1 MRGMPDESRID
12 AGRGRASTAKRAVA
26 LAAAGGF
33 VVALALARQAHPG
46 AAASND
52 SRLSPPAALSSEV
65 QQGLQLGGGSIA
77 SPSGSA
83 QQPTPQVQ
91 SSTS

>member
-1 MRGMPDESRID
+1 MCSMPDRSRID
-12 AGRGRASTAKRAVA
+12 EGRGRAASAKRAVT

-33 VVALALARQAHPG
+33 LVALALVRHAHPG
-46 AAASND
+46 AAATSN

-65 QQGLQLGGGSIA
+65 QQGLSLGGGSIA
-77 SPSGSA
+77 PAGGSSEA
-83 QQPTPQVQ
+83 APQVQ

>member
-1 MRGMPDESRID
+1 MWGMPEGSRID
-12 AGRGRASTAKRAVA
+12 GGRGRAASAKRAVS

-33 VVALALARQAHPG
+33 LVVLALVRHAHPG
-46 AAASND
+46 AAATSN

-65 QQGLQLGGGSIA
+65 QQGLSLGGGSIA
-77 SPSGSA
+77 SAGGSSRA
-83 QQPTPQVQ
+83 APQAQ